1 MAGRA
6 KWYEN
11 RRIWDEGWFFIPL
24 YPFNNGYFM
33 AKVKTGI
40 VQMSCSA
47 DKAQNLAKAIT
58 KVREAAAKG
67 AQIICLQELFTSL
80 YFCDVEDYENFK
92 LAEPI
97 PGPST
102 EALGKVAAE
111 LGVVI
116 IASLFEKR
124 AEGLYHNTTAVL
136 DADGKYLGKYRKM
149 HIPDDPAYYEKFYFT
164 PGDLGYKIFHTKF
177 AKIGVLICWDQWYPE
192 AARITA
198 LMGAE
203 ILFYPTAIG
212 WATSQDEATN
222 TEQYNAWQT
231 IQRSHA
237 VANGIHVVSVNRVGL
252 EQDGLMKFWGGSFI
266 ANPFGSLLHLSSH
279 DQEETVVLELDL
291 SKTDRYRTHWPFL
304 RDRRIDSY
312 QPITKRYIDDEA

>member
-1 MAGRA
+1 MS
-6 KWYEN
+6 K
-11 RRIWDEGWFFIPL
+11 IKI
-24 YPFNNGYFM
+24 
-33 AKVKTGI
+33 GI
-40 VQMSCSA
+40 VQMSCSK
-47 DKAQNLAKAIT
+47 DKASNLQKAID
-58 KVREAAAKG
+58 KIKEAASKG
-67 AQIICLQELFTSL
+67 AQIVCLQELFTSL

-102 EALGKVAAE
+102 EKLSAVARE

-124 AEGLYHNTTAVL
+124 AQGIYHNTTAVL
-136 DADGKYLGKYRKM
+136 DADGKYRKM

-164 PGDLGYKIFHTKF
+164 PGDLGYKVFKTKL
-177 AKIGVLICWDQWYPE
+177 ATIGVLICWDQWYPE
-192 AARITA
+192 AARITS

-212 WATSQDEATN
+212 WATSQDDATN

-237 VANGIHVVSVNRVGL
+237 VANGVHVVSVNRVGF
-252 EQDGLMKFWGGSFI
+252 EQDGAMKFWGGSFI
-266 ANPFGSLLHLSSH
+266 ANPFGTVIYQASH
-279 DQEETVVLELDL
+279 ENEEVIIHEIDTA
-291 SKTDRYRTHWPFL
+291 KTDSYRTHWPFM

-312 QPITKRYIDDEA
+312 QPITKRFIDEES

>member
-1 MAGRA
+1 MAFVNVG
-6 KWYEN
+6 
-11 RRIWDEGWFFIPL
+11 L
-24 YPFNNGYFM
+24 
-33 AKVKTGI
+33 
-40 VQMSCSA
+40 VQMSCTAEKSA
-47 DKAQNLAKAIT
+47 NLEKAMSG
-58 KVREAAAKG
+58 VREAAAQG
-67 AQIICLQELFTSL
+67 AQVICLQELFTSL
-80 YFCDVEDYENFK
+80 YFCDVEDYAHFS
-92 LAEPI
+92 LAESI

-102 EALGKVAAE
+102 DRLGALAKE

-124 AEGLYHNTTAVL
+124 AQGLYHNTTAVL
-136 DADGKYLGKYRKM
+136 DADGSYLGKYRKM

-164 PGDLGYKIFHTKF
+164 PGDLGYKVFRTAF
-177 AKIGVLICWDQWYPE
+177 ANIGVLICWDQWYPE
-192 AARITA
+192 AARITS

-212 WATSQDEATN
+212 WATSQDAETN

-237 VANGIHVVSVNRVGL
+237 VANGVHVVSVNRVGL
-252 EQDGLMKFWGGSFI
+252 EQDGAMRFWGGSFVS
-266 ANPFGSLLHLSSH
+266 NPFGSILHQSPH
-279 DQEETVVLELDL
+279 DQEEVKVLALDL

-312 QPITKRYIDDEA
+312 QPITRRYIDPES